1 MNLEAQFKENLE
13 AIRNQKTK
21 DVWARGANTLFNAS
35 LALLKKED
43 ESISPSILL
52 EDILDLQLLYENQKK
67 ETCHQETTL
76 LREYLL
82 SLPGFDENKSILEQP
97 TVVLA
102 HQRWVADM
110 LVHLPDVLIHRAESL
125 FNAIVPLF
133 KTGNEPILPSL
144 LLVRGLDLRFLYSYL
159 KNTDNSVTTGLLR
172 EYLLSLPG
180 FDENKSI
187 SQLPTTV
194 FDRHR
199 EIASLLV
206 NILYYKNE

>member
-35 LALLKKED
+35 LALLKKGN

-67 ETCHQETTL
+67 ETRHQETT
-76 LREYLL
+76 
-82 SLPGFDENKSILEQP
+82 
-97 TVVLA
+97 
-102 HQRWVADM
+102 
-110 LVHLPDVLIHRAESL
+110 
-125 FNAIVPLF
+125 
-133 KTGNEPILPSL
+133 
-144 LLVRGLDLRFLYSYL
+144 
-159 KNTDNSVTTGLLR
+159 LLR